1 MALSLKQRIVDANN
15 AADRDPE
22 LIARLIPA
30 VLAGGIRF
38 QGLPVMY
45 TYPEA
50 AALFQR
56 CDPRIDAARFEELC
70 QIVDRHLTSTSGY
83 VAPPSR
89 YVF

>member
-1 MALSLKQRIVDANN
+1 VAASLKQRIVDANN

-30 VLAGGIRF
+30 VLGGGIKF
-38 QGLPVMY
+38 QGVPVLY
-45 TYPEA
+45 TYAEA
-50 AALFQR
+50 AAMFQR

-70 QIVDRHLTSTSGY
+70 QIVDRHLTSTNGY